1 MPGYTGGDFA
11 RLYFS
16 MREFPD
22 RKKEVILTIVMD
34 RLIGMLALVV
44 AAVVTTGLRWQWLQ
58 QTPQASFL
66 LWILLSMLIGFT
78 VITVGSFLVSGLKL
92 ANRLPRHTPFRER
105 LIETSEAYHVFAR
118 AKVPLLWAFLLSFP
132 VLFSFYGAFYCA
144 AQAAHA
150 HVSFLDMI
158 TIMPIV
164 TCIISLPITPGGVG
178 FRESLF
184 EILLSDLCKVPGE
197 VAVLI
202 SLLGFSYFVLFGL
215 IGGICYLFYSPKGRA
230 RWREMQG
237 EVERV
242 HSSSP
247 QSDSSAA
254 PSHENFVDRR
264 LQP

>member
-1 MPGYTGGDFA
+1 
-11 RLYFS
+11 
-16 MREFPD
+16 
-22 RKKEVILTIVMD
+22 
-34 RLIGMLALVV
+34 MLALVV

-66 LWILLSMLIGFT
+66 LWILLCMLVGFT

-118 AKVPLLWAFLLSFP
+118 AKVPLLCAFILSFP

-144 AQAAHA
+144 AQAVHA

-184 EILLSDLCKVPGE
+184 EILLRDLCKVPGE

-215 IGGICYLFYSPKGRA
+215 VGGICYLFYSPRGRA

-242 HSSSP
+242 HSSRP
-247 QSDSSAA
+247 ESDSSAA

>member
-1 MPGYTGGDFA
+1 
-11 RLYFS
+11 
-16 MREFPD
+16 
-22 RKKEVILTIVMD
+22 
-34 RLIGMLALVV
+34 
-44 AAVVTTGLRWQWLQ
+44 
-58 QTPQASFL
+58 
-66 LWILLSMLIGFT
+66 
-78 VITVGSFLVSGLKL
+78 
-92 ANRLPRHTPFRER
+92 
-105 LIETSEAYHVFAR
+105 
-118 AKVPLLWAFLLSFP
+118 
-132 VLFSFYGAFYCA
+132 
-144 AQAAHA
+144 
-150 HVSFLDMI
+150 MI

-184 EILLSDLCKVPGE
+184 EILLRDLCKVPGE

-215 IGGICYLFYSPKGRA
+215 VGGICYLFYSPRGRA

-242 HSSSP
+242 HSSRP
-247 QSDSSAA
+247 ESDSSAA